1 MDPLS
6 KAERREFQ
14 RTTAVAHHAVA
25 RVGYT
30 DHHPG
35 MYSDRFAHKNL
46 QTDAGRYNWLGTKY
60 QDPDRERPERWK
72 HKQFG
77 NAAPQ
82 WYPGSNVEGNLYG
95 LNGKRVPALR
105 EGDVYASV
113 HAPVRKDTA
122 GGTKVGFGFT
132 VGKTKFVPDMSTSTK
147 AARFLD
153 ALKREQKGQK
163 KVSDAELNALAEDY
177 ASEGPK
183 LAWGEPP
190 NLYPEFEGEE
200 NADPYREFVPAHLR
214 GDHAATTRQQ
224 RQKQSTKPRVYGLQR
239 PQSATIGESAWQ
251 RGGADGVFASEAHA
265 KTNATRYFTDR
276 GHVGTNERAPG
287 NAPFV
292 KASTQSFRA
301 SKR

>member
-6 KAERREFQ
+6 KSERRENR
-14 RTTAVAHHAVA
+14 RTMEVAHHATT
-25 RVGYT
+25 RIGYT

-46 QTDAGRYNWLGTKY
+46 QTDAGRYNWIGTKY

-77 NAAPQ
+77 NAAPV

-105 EGDVYASV
+105 EGDVFGSV
-113 HAPVRKDTA
+113 HAPVRKDT

-132 VGKTKFVPDMSTSTK
+132 VGKTKFVPDISTSMR
-147 AARFLD
+147 AARFLH
-153 ALKREQKGQK
+153 ALKKEKNGQK
-163 KVSDAELNALAEDY
+163 QVSEEELNALAEELEC
-177 ASEGPK
+177 EGPK
-183 LAWGEPP
+183 QAWGEKP
-190 NLYPEFEGEE
+190 NMYDEYEGEE
-200 NADPYREFVPAHLR
+200 NADPYREFIPAHLR
-214 GDHAATTRQQ
+214 KDHKLTTRQQ
-224 RQKQSTKPRVYGLQR
+224 RQKASSKPRVYGLQR

-251 RGGADGVFASEAHA
+251 KGGADGEFTAESHA
-265 KTNATRYFTDR
+265 KNNATKYFTDR
-276 GHVGTNERAPG
+276 GHVGISERTPS
-287 NAPFV
+287 NASFA
-292 KASTQSFRA
+292 KAASQSFRS